1 MATSEIM
8 LEETPYLNLTTR
20 GRKTGLKH
28 DVELWFAF
36 EDYKLYFLA
45 HESSH
50 WWKNIAKTPRIEV
63 EVSEILFEGTG
74 RIVQDKLDH
83 ILELFRRKYGP
94 DQVERWYS
102 GNKKNRAVVIAT
114 FGNHFS
120 MNDAIEKFRKE
131 GLQFETEKGHIVKI
145 YLDKNTKERAEQ
157 VRSIIREHLGYV
169 EPL

>member
-1 MATSEIM
+1 MVRVRRLQALLPS
-8 LEETPYLNLTTR
+8 
-20 GRKTGLKH
+20 
-28 DVELWFAF
+28 
-36 EDYKLYFLA
+36 
-45 HESSH
+45 
-50 WWKNIAKTPRIEV
+50 PRILTMV
-63 EVSEILFEGTG
+63 EEHRQDRKG
-74 RIVQDKLDH
+74 RGGSLRDPL
-83 ILELFRRKYGP
+83 RRK
-94 DQVERWYS
+94 
-102 GNKKNRAVVIAT
+102 KKKQAVVIAT